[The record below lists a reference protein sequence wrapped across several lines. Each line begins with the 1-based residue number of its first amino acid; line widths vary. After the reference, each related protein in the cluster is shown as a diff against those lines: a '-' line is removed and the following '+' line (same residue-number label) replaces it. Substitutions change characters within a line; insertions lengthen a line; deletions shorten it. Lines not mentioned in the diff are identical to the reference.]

1 MLSGISMTVV
11 LVAERLI
18 DLLRVMLVRLL
29 ETPTIVQIDLRLAE
43 GGLHHHSM
51 KITRLLKVEQ

>member
-1 MLSGISMTVV
+1 MTVV